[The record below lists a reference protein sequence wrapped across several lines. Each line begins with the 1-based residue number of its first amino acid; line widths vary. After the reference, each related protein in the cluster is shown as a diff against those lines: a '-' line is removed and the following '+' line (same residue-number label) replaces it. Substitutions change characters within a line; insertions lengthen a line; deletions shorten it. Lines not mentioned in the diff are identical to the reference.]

1 MKKLM
6 LFTILSTLF
15 INSYSQDTTCTM
27 VKVDQVLKFNYQT
40 SEVIDRED
48 YKGTVFIEVAYREV
62 LCLHLYDK
70 KKRVR
75 KVIITYPDGEQVVQR
90 LDSKDDVYYFE
101 IGPLTVEVQQSK
113 HFSLNKLFQ
122 SKISA
127 NNKD

>member
-27 VKVDQVLKFNYQT
+27 VSLDEVLEFNYQT
-40 SEVIDRED
+40 DEVIDRED
-48 YKGTVFIEVAYREV
+48 YKGTVLIEVGYREV

-70 KKRVR
+70 KKRKR
-75 KVIITYPDGEQVVQR
+75 KVIVTYPDGEQVVQR
-90 LDSKDDVYYFE
+90 LDSKSNVYFTQ
-101 IGPLTVEVQQSK
+101 IGPLTVEVQKSK
-113 HFSLNKLFQ
+113 HFSLNELFQ
-122 SKISA
+122 SNISA